1 MMNYIK
7 KTKIICTIGPACNNE
22 KTMAEMIRAGMNV
35 CRINLSHSDKNE
47 FVHTIGR
54 IKNAREI
61 SGMPAAILLDTRGPE
76 VRVGKFED
84 DKAQLKR
91 GDKTVLKYGE
101 FLGSSQM
108 MSVTYNKLY
117 DDLSVGSTIL
127 LDDGALELKVIE
139 INGEELVC
147 EVVIGG
153 IIKNNKGINIP
164 GVSLNLPILGEKD
177 KQDIIAGIEY
187 EVDFIAASFVRNV
200 DDVKFIRS
208 FLDENNGEGIAI
220 ISKIENQQGIDNLDE
235 IIEYS
240 DGVMV
245 ARGDLGVEMPKESIP
260 LLQKMVIKK
269 CNEKA
274 VPVITA
280 TQMLESMYSSP
291 TPTRAELSDIA
302 NAVIDGTDVIML
314 SGETAAGKY
323 PLLAVKQMAMSAI
336 EAEKS
341 LDYTPKT
348 SLIGSEECKSSNLLI
363 ANAVSFAACN
373 TADSL
378 QASAIIAPT
387 HGGKTAKLI
396 SSYHPKCAIIA
407 ATTNYAVQRQLMLY
421 WGVTPMLVEPVD
433 SMDVLFYHSIDKA
446 KDYGLVCKD
455 DIVVITAGIPLGES
469 HSTNIMKVVN
479 VK

>member
-7 KTKIICTIGPACNNE
+7 KTKIICTIGPACNTE
-22 KTMAEMIRAGMNV
+22 DMMAKMIKAGMNV
-35 CRINLSHSDKNE
+35 CRINLSHSDKTE
-47 FVHTIGR
+47 FVQTIKK
-54 IKNAREI
+54 IEKARGI
-61 SGMPAAILLDTRGPE
+61 AGMPAAILLDTRGPE
-76 VRVGKFED
+76 VRVGKFEN
-84 DKAQLKR
+84 DKAQLER
-91 GDKTVLKYGE
+91 GNKVALKYGN
-101 FLGSSQM
+101 FLGNSQTI
-108 MSVTYNKLY
+108 SVTYDKLY
-117 DDLSVGSTIL
+117 KDLTKESTIL
-127 LDDGALELKVIE
+127 LDDGALELKVTNIKGDE
-139 INGEELVC
+139 IIC

-164 GVSLNLPILGEKD
+164 GVSLKLPILSVKD
-177 KQDIIAGIEY
+177 KDDIKAGIECN
-187 EVDFIAASFVRNV
+187 VDFIAASFVRCTK
-200 DDVKFIRS
+200 DVKTIRD
-208 FLDENNGEGIAI
+208 FLDKNGGQGISI

-235 IIEYS
+235 IIECS

-280 TQMLESMYSSP
+280 TQMLESMYNSP

-323 PLLAVKQMAMSAI
+323 PLLSVKQMAMSAI

-341 LDYTPKT
+341 LEYKPKT
-348 SLIGSEECKSSNLLI
+348 SLIGGLSDNLNLSV

-378 QASAIIAPT
+378 QAAAIIVPT

-407 ATTNYAVQRQLMLY
+407 TTTNYAVQKQLMLY
-421 WGVTPMLVEPVD
+421 WGVTPILVEPVD
-433 SMDVLFYHSIDKA
+433 SMDVLFYHSIEKA
-446 KDYGLVCKD
+446 KCYNLLQRN
-455 DIVVITAGIPLGES
+455 DIVIITAGVPLGES
-469 HSTNIMKVVN
+469 LTTNIMKVVN